1 MGYAGV
7 FARGEPMTD
16 APVVVDQEP
25 LRQFVSAVFAS
36 AGMVADQAGA
46 VAANLVWAN
55 LRGVDSH
62 GVLRIPMYLERIDNG
77 AMNKNADV
85 RIVREAGAAAVL
97 EGDRAAGAVAMT
109 AAMKYAIERARQT
122 TIGAAWVKNST
133 HSGALAYYA
142 MMALDAGMAALVMNA
157 TRPLMAAHGGHTPML
172 GTSPLCLAVPGGDS
186 PLILDMAASSIALG
200 SIMRARATGEAL
212 PEGTALDSAG
222 QATTEAAE
230 AQTILPMAGPKGS
243 GLALMIE
250 ALTSLILANP
260 LLEGEMGKSAAT
272 GDMKQN
278 ALCLAID
285 VAQIADIDEVRGHV
299 AGLIAALK
307 AQPRAGDVAEILMP
321 GEGSD
326 RTWRERAQNGIP
338 IPAKTWAAL
347 GEVAERFG
355 LEMPAEK

>member
-1 MGYAGV
+1 
-7 FARGEPMTD
+7 MTE

-36 AGMVADQAGA
+36 AGMAADQAGA

-62 GVLRIPMYLERIDNG
+62 GVLRVPMYLERLENG

-85 RIVREAGAAAVL
+85 RVIRESGAAAVL
-97 EGDRAAGAVAMT
+97 EGDRAAGAVALT
-109 AAMKYAIERARQT
+109 AAMTWAIERARQT
-122 TIGAAWVKNST
+122 TLGAAWVRNST

-142 MMALDAGMAALVMNA
+142 MMALEAGMAALVLNA
-157 TRPLMAAHGGHTPML
+157 TRPLMAAHGGQTPML

-200 SIMRARATGEAL
+200 GIMRARASGEAL
-212 PEGTALDSAG
+212 PEGVALDAAG
-222 QATTEAAE
+222 RATTDAGAAE
-230 AQTILPMAGPKGS
+230 TILPMAGPKGS

-250 ALTSLILANP
+250 ALTSLVLANP
-260 LLEGEMGKSAAT
+260 LLSGEMGTSAAT

-278 ALCLAID
+278 ALCVAID
-285 VAQIADIDEVRGHV
+285 VGRIADLEEVRGHV
-299 AGLIAALK
+299 AGLIAAVK
-307 AQPRAGDVAEILMP
+307 AQPRAEGVAEILMP
-321 GEGSD
+321 GERAD
-326 RTWRERAQNGIP
+326 RSWRERGENGIP

-347 GEVAERFG
+347 KDVAERFG
-355 LEMPAEK
+355 LEMPASA